1 MSAFAA
7 LSDVQTLTGM
17 TYSEAERGR
26 INALL
31 PMVSDALCWE
41 AERVGQNLQ
50 QMIYENDALASVAK
64 MVTVDIVVRV
74 LRQSQEGEPMSQESQ
89 SALGYTWSGTY
100 AVPGGGISGAI
111 MRNDLKRLGI
121 KRQRYGVIDLWPA
134 ESTEQQYNCRS

>member
-1 MSAFAA
+1 MSAFADLA
-7 LSDVQTLTGM
+7 DVQTLTGM

-134 ESTEQQYNCRS
+134 ESTE

>member
-17 TYSEAERGR
+17 TYSETEQGR
-26 INALL
+26 ISALL

-134 ESTEQQYNCRS
+134 ESTE

>member
-1 MSAFAA
+1 MSAFADLA
-7 LSDVQTLTGM
+7 DVQTLTGM

-31 PMVSDALCWE
+31 PMVFDALCWE

-134 ESTEQQYNCRS
+134 ESTE

>member
-1 MSAFAA
+1 MSAFATLA
-7 LSDVQTLTGM
+7 DVQTLTGK
-17 TYSEAERGR
+17 TYTEAEQGR
-26 INALL
+26 ITALL

-64 MVTVDIVVRV
+64 MVTADIVVRV

-121 KRQRYGVIDLWPA
+121 RRQRFGVIDLWPA
-134 ESTEQQYNCRS
+134 GSTE

>member
-1 MSAFAA
+1 MSAFATLA
-7 LSDVQTLTGM
+7 DVQTLTGM
-17 TYSEAERGR
+17 TYSEAEQGR

-31 PMVSDALCWE
+31 SMVSDALCWE
-41 AERVGQNLQ
+41 AERVGQNLK
-50 QMIYENDALASVAK
+50 QMIYKNDALANVAK

-134 ESTEQQYNCRS
+134 ESTE

>member
-1 MSAFAA
+1 MSAFATLA
-7 LSDVQTLTGM
+7 DVQTLTGM
-17 TYSEAERGR
+17 TYSESEQGR

-134 ESTEQQYNCRS
+134 ESTE

>member
-17 TYSEAERGR
+17 TYSEAEQGR

-121 KRQRYGVIDLWPA
+121 KRQKYGVIDLWPA
-134 ESTEQQYNCRS
+134 ESTE

>member
-1 MSAFAA
+1 MSAFADLA
-7 LSDVQTLTGM
+7 DVQTLTGM
-17 TYSEAERGR
+17 TYSEAEQGR

-31 PMVSDALCWE
+31 LMVSDALCWE

-134 ESTEQQYNCRS
+134 ESTE

>member
-1 MSAFAA
+1 MSAFATLA
-7 LSDVQTLTGM
+7 DVQTLTGM
-17 TYSEAERGR
+17 TYSEAEQGR

-50 QMIYENDALASVAK
+50 QMIYENDALANVAK

-134 ESTEQQYNCRS
+134 ESTE

>member
-1 MSAFAA
+1 MSAFADLA
-7 LSDVQTLTGM
+7 DVQTLTGM

-31 PMVSDALCWE
+31 SMVSDALCWE

-134 ESTEQQYNCRS
+134 ESTE

>member
-1 MSAFAA
+1 MSAFAT

-17 TYSEAERGR
+17 TYSEAEQGR

-121 KRQRYGVIDLWPA
+121 KRQKYGVIDLWPA
-134 ESTEQQYNCRS
+134 ESTE

>member
-1 MSAFAA
+1 MSAFADLA
-7 LSDVQTLTGM
+7 DVQTLTGM
-17 TYSEAERGR
+17 TYSEAEQGR

-134 ESTEQQYNCRS
+134 ESTE

>member
-7 LSDVQTLTGM
+7 LADVQTLTGM
-17 TYSEAERGR
+17 TYSEAEQGR

-134 ESTEQQYNCRS
+134 ESTE

>member
-17 TYSEAERGR
+17 TYSEAEQGR

-50 QMIYENDALASVAK
+50 QMIYENNALASVAK

-134 ESTEQQYNCRS
+134 ESTE

>member
-17 TYSEAERGR
+17 TYSESEQGR

-121 KRQRYGVIDLWPA
+121 KRQRYGVIDLWPV
-134 ESTEQQYNCRS
+134 ESTE

>member
-1 MSAFAA
+1 MSAFATLA
-7 LSDVQTLTGM
+7 DVQTLTGKAF
-17 TYSEAERGR
+17 TESEQGR
-26 INALL
+26 ITALL

-50 QMIYENDALASVAK
+50 QMIYENDALANVAK

-74 LRQSQEGEPMSQESQ
+74 LRQSQEGEPMTQETQ
-89 SALGYTWSGTY
+89 SALGYSWSGTY

-121 KRQRYGVIDLWPA
+121 RRQRFGVIDLWPA
-134 ESTEQQYNCRS
+134 GSTE

>member
-1 MSAFAA
+1 MSAFATLA
-7 LSDVQTLTGM
+7 DVQTLTGKAF
-17 TYSEAERGR
+17 TEAEQGR
-26 INALL
+26 ITALL

-50 QMIYENDALASVAK
+50 QMIYENDALANVAK

-74 LRQSQEGEPMSQESQ
+74 LRQSQEGEPMTQETQ
-89 SALGYTWSGTY
+89 SALGYSWSGTY

-121 KRQRYGVIDLWPA
+121 RRQRFGAIDLWPA
-134 ESTEQQYNCRS
+134 GSTE

>member
-17 TYSEAERGR
+17 TYSEAEQGR

-50 QMIYENDALASVAK
+50 QMIYENDALASAAK

-134 ESTEQQYNCRS
+134 ESTE

>member
-7 LSDVQTLTGM
+7 LADVQTLTGM
-17 TYSEAERGR
+17 TYSEAEQGR

-74 LRQSQEGEPMSQESQ
+74 LRQSQEGEPMAQESQ

-134 ESTEQQYNCRS
+134 ESTE